1 MVVQVNYVRLD
12 EVDLATD
19 PRTVS
24 EGFADGVHWAIRAE
38 GDGAGVLRTVVTY
51 TCGGV
56 SATFSVLGAS
66 LHNGQLLSLW
76 VGRER
81 DARPFLLLRTA
92 PVVRHATAVLA
103 SGGRHEVALSPVIA
117 DFRLRFGG
125 VPLRED
131 DPLTSVELTGPAG
144 GPQVIELWRP
154 PRLASPRPVLAG
166 LVPAEAPSAGLVPAG
181 LVPAGLV
188 PAGLVPAARNG

>member
-1 MVVQVNYVRLD
+1 MGSSVNYGRLD
-12 EVDLATD
+12 ELDLAAD
-19 PRTVS
+19 PRTVWA
-24 EGFADGVHWAIRAE
+24 GFGDGVHWAIRAE
-38 GDGAGVLRTVVTY
+38 SDGVGVLRTVVTY
-51 TCGGV
+51 ISGGV

-92 PVVRHATAVLA
+92 PVVTHATAVLA
-103 SGGRHEVALSPVIA
+103 CGHRHEVALSPVIE

-131 DPLTSVELTGPAG
+131 DPLASVELAGPDG

-154 PRLASPRPVLAG
+154 PRLVSPR
-166 LVPAEAPSAGLVPAG
+166 LVPPARVPAALDQLSPVPAG
-181 LVPAGLV
+181 PDQF
-188 PAGLVPAARNG
+188 PSTRN

>member
-1 MVVQVNYVRLD
+1 VNYVRLD
-12 EVDLATD
+12 ELDLAAQ

-24 EGFADGVHWAIRAE
+24 EGHADGVRWSIRAE
-38 GDGAGVLRTVVTY
+38 CDRAGVLCTVVTY
-51 TCGGV
+51 TCEGA

-66 LHNGQLLSLW
+66 LHNGQVLSLW

-92 PVVRHATAVLA
+92 PAVTRATAVLA
-103 SGGRHEVALSPVIA
+103 SGGRHEVTLSPVIE

-131 DPLTSVELTGPAG
+131 DPLVSVELTGPEDV
-144 GPQVIELWRP
+144 PQIVELWRP
-154 PRLASPRPVLAG
+154 PRLALPGLATPASRLTPAAPGLATPAPG
-166 LVPAEAPSAGLVPAG
+166 LVPP
-181 LVPAGLV
+181 
-188 PAGLVPAARNG
+188 ARNG

>member
-1 MVVQVNYVRLD
+1 VNYVRLD
-12 EVDLATD
+12 ELDLAAQ

-24 EGFADGVHWAIRAE
+24 EGGADGVQWSIRAE
-38 GDGAGVLRTVVTY
+38 CDRAGVLCTVVTY
-51 TCGGV
+51 TCEGA

-92 PVVRHATAVLA
+92 PSVTHATAVLA
-103 SGGRHEVALSPVIA
+103 SGDRHKVTLSPVIE

-131 DPLTSVELTGPAG
+131 DPLVSVELTGPEDA
-144 GPQVIELWRP
+144 PQIIELWRP
-154 PRLASPRPVLAG
+154 PRLALPG
-166 LVPAEAPSAGLVPAG
+166 LVPPASRLAPAVPGLAP
-181 LVPAGLV
+181 P
-188 PAGLVPAARNG
+188 ARNG

>member
-1 MVVQVNYVRLD
+1 MGVQVNYVRLD
-12 EVDLATD
+12 ELDLATD

-24 EGFADGVHWAIRAE
+24 KGFADGVQWAIRAE

-92 PVVRHATAVLA
+92 PAVRHATAVLA
-103 SGGRHEVALSPVIA
+103 SGGRHEVTLSPVIE

-154 PRLASPRPVLAG
+154 PRLASSGLASSGLASSGLASSG
-166 LVPAEAPSAGLVPAG
+166 LVPS
-181 LVPAGLV
+181 
-188 PAGLVPAARNG
+188 ARNG

>member
-1 MVVQVNYVRLD
+1 MNYVRLD
-12 EVDLATD
+12 ELDLATD

-24 EGFADGVHWAIRAE
+24 KGFADGVHWAIRAE
-38 GDGAGVLRTVVTY
+38 GDDAGVLRTVVTY

-56 SATFSVLGAS
+56 GATFSVLGAS

-92 PVVRHATAVLA
+92 PVVRQATAVLA
-103 SGGRHEVALSPVIA
+103 SGGRHEVALSPVIE

-144 GPQVIELWRP
+144 GPQVVELWRP
-154 PRLASPRPVLAG
+154 PRLASPG
-166 LVPAEAPSAGLVPAG
+166 LVPPGLVPPG
-181 LVPAGLV
+181 LVP
-188 PAGLVPAARNG
+188 PGLVPAARNG